1 MPVAPIIH
9 IGGWPGAGKQAVG
22 RIVADRIGG
31 RLIHN
36 HLMLDAARALYA
48 RDTPESKALRE
59 EVRGVILAHAR
70 ALPPEIPIVLTDAL
84 SAGNADAARL
94 FQPTL
99 DLARDR
105 GAPLVCFVLELS
117 VEENVARLTEPA
129 RFGGAKLTDV
139 DILLSLR
146 ERETLFLPD
155 GAHVLDVT
163 DLTPE
168 QAADR
173 MLLLAKNTSGV
184 RGLAPGSTLAPTAT
198 DA

>member
-1 MPVAPIIH
+1 MGAAPVIH
-9 IGGWPGAGKQAVG
+9 IGGWPGAGKQTIG
-22 RIVADRIGG
+22 RIVADRLGG

-48 RDTPESKALRE
+48 RDTPEGKAMRE

-70 ALPPEIPIVLTDAL
+70 RLPREVPIVLTDAL
-84 SAGNADAARL
+84 SAGNADAVRL

-105 GAPLVCFVLELS
+105 GAPLVCFALELS
-117 VEENVARLTEPA
+117 VDENVARLTEPA
-129 RFGGAKLTDV
+129 RFGGDKLTDV

-146 ERETLFLPD
+146 DRETLFLPK

-168 QAADR
+168 DVADR
-173 MLLLAKNTSGV
+173 MLLLAQNTSGV
-184 RGLAPGSTLAPTAT
+184 RGLAPGPTLA
-198 DA
+198 